1 MSTKALKNNKKN
13 KISKKTYIFWGSVAS
28 IVLFL
33 IVSLVIFAVR
43 NQSIVNYDGLD
54 YLEGQEF
61 FQQEED
67 SYLILFYD
75 FKYEKEFESF
85 DNDFYSYLEY
95 YRDHKGKEGVLKVYG
110 ADCTTTVNKT
120 IVVDNESDTKIN
132 GTTKHPAG
140 VPIGTDISD
149 PSILKIAY
157 SKLPVLLIVTTN
169 EETGIKEIS
178 AYKSGETDIKTYLQ
192 GLKK

>member
-67 SYLILFYD
+67 SYLILFYV
-75 FKYEKEFESF
+75 FLL
-85 DNDFYSYLEY
+85 FYKLFQNQYNTYNPLLYL
-95 YRDHKGKEGVLKVYG
+95 
-110 ADCTTTVNKT
+110 
-120 IVVDNESDTKIN
+120 
-132 GTTKHPAG
+132 
-140 VPIGTDISD
+140 
-149 PSILKIAY
+149 
-157 SKLPVLLIVTTN
+157 
-169 EETGIKEIS
+169 
-178 AYKSGETDIKTYLQ
+178 
-192 GLKK
+192 